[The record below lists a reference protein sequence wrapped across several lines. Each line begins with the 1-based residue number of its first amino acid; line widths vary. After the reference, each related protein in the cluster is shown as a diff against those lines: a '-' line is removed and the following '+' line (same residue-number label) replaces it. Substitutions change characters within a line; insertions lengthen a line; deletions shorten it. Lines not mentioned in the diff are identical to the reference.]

1 MTYCVAIK
9 IEDGLVFASDSRTN
23 AGLDNVSTYSKMFTF
38 NVGDRAFVILT
49 SGNLATSQAVYHR
62 IEKDLSSAEVS
73 RSLNTCEDLDDV
85 AAYVGELNVEYQSVA
100 NENPSQN
107 SVVLGSHFIVG
118 GQIKGQEP
126 NLMLVYPEGNHIH
139 MSDEQPY
146 MQIGETK
153 YGKPILDR
161 MIHPDTSIGDAARV
175 ALLSLD
181 STMRSDLTV
190 GPPID
195 LIVFKKDQINL
206 DFQEQLK
213 LDSPFFKEL
222 SDIWAKQIDKG
233 VKKLPRFHWENNSYF
248 FFCL

>member
-9 IEDGLVFASDSRTN
+9 IEDGLFFASDSRTN

-62 IEKDLSSAEVS
+62 LEKDLSTAEVS

-206 DFQEQLK
+206 NFQEQLK

-233 VKKLPRFHWENNSYF
+233 VKKLPRFHWENNS
-248 FFCL
+248 